1 MERWNV
7 GRGFILGIV
16 LTFQLSI
23 IPTVVS
29 AQRKAI
35 TFEDYIALKAVSDP
49 QLSPDGKWVAYT
61 VSTPSLQD
69 NRNVARVWVADVAT
83 GKARQ
88 LTGGPGSDRQP
99 RWSPDGKT
107 LAFISTREGGAQVW
121 LLPIAGGDA
130 HKVSS
135 LGDGA
140 SDPVW
145 LPDGSG
151 LLVVSDI
158 KWPANQEI
166 DQRNGAYPTEA
177 RIWTGLM
184 WRHWDDFR
192 AGKRQHLFRV
202 DVATGK
208 ATDLTPVDHDVPT
221 IATGGDGDVAVS
233 PDGKDILVAM
243 HGDTTVADNTNVDIY
258 AVDGPVLRQ
267 ITTDPGA
274 DNTPRYSPDG
284 KWLAYLSMERAGF
297 EADRVRLMLRRRKD
311 GRTEGGP
318 VEATRGWT
326 LSVGAYTWCPNS
338 TCIYAVVE
346 ERGRDNIHRI
356 DIPSFRRSV
365 AVSGGVNTGVQVG
378 PDSRSLVYLH
388 QSNTQPP
395 EVWVSGKALTHHN
408 DSALATLDL
417 PPLEPFGFVGALGDS
432 VFGWSQKPPGFDPA
446 RKYPLIY
453 LIHGGPQGAWTDSWG
468 PRWNNQMFAARG
480 FVVAEVN
487 FHGSTGYG
495 QKFTDAIS
503 QHWGD
508 YPFEDLMKG
517 VDVVA
522 RLPYVDSTRMGAAGA
537 SYGGYMILWIAGH
550 SNRFKVLVDHDGV
563 FNPTSMAGSTEELWF
578 TDWEFG
584 GPLYANRALYE
595 KWSPL
600 NHVSDW
606 KTPLLVVHGQLD
618 YRVDLSEG
626 YQAFTAAKRMGLD
639 AKFLYFPDEGHWVL
653 RPRNRGIWWGTVL
666 DWLEV
671 HLHESAHP

>member
-1 MERWNV
+1 MRS
-7 GRGFILGIV
+7 ILLLGC
-16 LTFQLSI
+16 LTLPASLV
-23 IPTVVS
+23 PLPAL
-29 AQRKAI
+29 AQKRAI

-61 VSTPSLQD
+61 VATPSLQD
-69 NRNVARVWVADVAT
+69 NRNVSRIWVAEVAT
-83 GKARQ
+83 ARTRQ
-88 LTGGPGSDRQP
+88 VTNGPGSDRQP

-107 LAFISTREGGAQVW
+107 LAFISTREGGAQIWVM
-121 LLPIAGGDA
+121 PIAGGDA
-130 HKVSS
+130 RKVSS
-135 LGDGA
+135 LADGA
-140 SDPVW
+140 ADPLW
-145 LPDGSG
+145 LPNGSG

-158 KWPANQEI
+158 KWPAQQEI
-166 DQRNGAYPTEA
+166 DERNGAYPTEA
-177 RIWTGLM
+177 RVWTDLM

-192 AGKRQHLFRV
+192 AGKRQHVFRV
-202 DVATGK
+202 DLADGK
-208 ATDLTPVDHDVPT
+208 ATDLAPVDHDIPA
-221 IATGGDGDVAVS
+221 IATGGDGDVTVS

-243 HGDTTVADNTNVDIY
+243 HGDSTVADNTNVDLY
-258 AVDGPVLRQ
+258 AIDGPNLHQ
-267 ITTDPGA
+267 ITTAPGA
-274 DNTPRYSPDG
+274 DNTPRYSPDNR
-284 KWLAYLSMERAGF
+284 WATYLSMERAGF
-297 EADRVRLMLRRRKD
+297 EADRVRLMIADRHA
-311 GRTEGGP
+311 GRPAP
-318 VEATRGWT
+318 VEATAGWN
-326 LSVGAYTWCPNS
+326 LSVGSYAWCPNS
-338 TCIYAVVE
+338 KCVFAVVE
-346 ERGRDNIHRI
+346 ERGRDNIYRI
-356 DIPSFRRSV
+356 DVPGFKRTRVIT
-365 AVSGGVNTGVQVG
+365 GGVNTGVQVG
-378 PDSRSLVYLH
+378 PDNRTLVYLH
-388 QSNTQPP
+388 QTNTQPA
-395 EVWVSGKALTHHN
+395 EVWVNGKALTHHN

-417 PPLEPFGFVGALGDS
+417 PPLEEFGFVGALGDS
-432 VFGWSQKPPGFDPA
+432 VFGWTQKPPNFDPS

-550 SNRFKVLVDHDGV
+550 TNRFKVLVDHDGV
-563 FNPTSMAGSTEELWF
+563 FNAVSMAGSTEELWF

-584 GPLYANRALYE
+584 GQLYKNRELYE

-653 RPRNRGIWWGTVL
+653 RPRNRRIWWGTVL
-666 DWLEV
+666 DWLEGY
-671 HLHESAHP
+671 LRESPHP

>member
-1 MERWNV
+1 MRLV
-7 GRGFILGIV
+7 FLF
-16 LTFQLSI
+16 LML
-23 IPTVVS
+23 PTALL
-29 AQRKAI
+29 AQKRAI
-35 TFEDYIALKAVSDP
+35 TFDDYIGLKVVSDP
-49 QLSPDGKWVAYT
+49 RLSPDGKWVAYT
-61 VSTPSLQD
+61 VSMPSLED
-69 NRNVARVWVADVAT
+69 NRNVARIWVAEVAT
-83 GKARQ
+83 GKTRQ
-88 LTGGPGSDRQP
+88 VTNGPGSDRQP

-107 LAFISTREGGAQVW
+107 IAFISTREGGAQVW

-130 HKVSS
+130 RKVSS
-135 LGDGA
+135 LADGA

-145 LPDGSG
+145 LPNGAA

-158 KWPANQEI
+158 KWPERQEI
-166 DQRNGAYPTEA
+166 DERNGSYPTEA
-177 RIWTGLM
+177 RIWTELF

-202 DVATGK
+202 DLASGN
-208 ATDLTPVDHDVPT
+208 ATDLTPIDHDVPT
-221 IATGGDGDVAVS
+221 IATGGDGDVTVS

-258 AVDGPVLRQ
+258 AVDGQAFNR
-267 ITTDPGA
+267 ITSNTGA
-274 DNTPRYSPDG
+274 DHTPRYSPDNR
-284 KWLAYLSMERAGF
+284 WASYLSMERAGF
-297 EADRVRLMLRRRKD
+297 EADRVRLMLGDRG
-311 GRTEGGP
+311 GRGSSQAP
-318 VEATRGWT
+318 FDATAGWN
-326 LSVGAYTWCPNS
+326 LSVGSYAWCPNS
-338 TCIYAVVE
+338 KCVYAVVE
-346 ERGRDNIHRI
+346 ERGRDNIYRI
-356 DIPSFRRSV
+356 DIPGFKRTRV
-365 AVSGGVNTGVQVG
+365 ITGGVNTAVQVA
-378 PDSRSLVYLH
+378 PDNRTLVYLH

-395 EVWVSGKALTHHN
+395 EVWVNGKALTHHN

-417 PPLEPFGFVGALGDS
+417 PPLEEFGFVGALGDS
-432 VFGWSQKPPGFDPA
+432 VFGWTQKPPNFDPA
-446 RKYPLIY
+446 RKYPLVY
-453 LIHGGPQGAWTDSWG
+453 LIHGGPQGAWLDNWG

-517 VDVVA
+517 LDVVA

-537 SYGGYMILWIAGH
+537 SYGGYMILWIAGQT
-550 SNRFKVLVDHDGV
+550 NRFKVLVDHDGV
-563 FNPTSMAGSTEELWF
+563 FNPVSMAGSTEELWF

-584 GPLYANRALYE
+584 GPLYKDRTLYE

-600 NHVSDW
+600 NHVSNW

-626 YQAFTAAKRMGLD
+626 YQAFTAAKRMGVD

-653 RPRNRGIWWGTVL
+653 RPRNRRIWWGTVL
-666 DWLEV
+666 DWLEGY
-671 HLHESAHP
+671 LRESAHP